1 MRDQSNLAMTV
12 AEDILNHY
20 EGSSSIIELTT
31 GTPSNRI
38 PAPFQ
43 SLPMDDEYHTT
54 KNISPVDNLFSAL
67 VECFGIILLGYLAG
81 R

>member
-1 MRDQSNLAMTV
+1 MRDQSILAMTA
-12 AEDILNHY
+12 AEDILNDS

-31 GTPSNRI
+31 GTPTNN
-38 PAPFQ
+38 
-43 SLPMDDEYHTT
+43 LPTPLQLLIMDDEYHTT